1 MCGGHD
7 VFESADLTNLGVVEP
22 VHAFL
27 WRVPVHKC
35 SVLIGH
41 QWSLATTGIEAS
53 NSGEDPDVCRL

>member
-35 SVLIGH
+35 SILIEH
-41 QWSLATTGIEAS
+41 A
-53 NSGEDPDVCRL
+53 GESDDAKGVRTLLEIGLDEKGV